1 MAGHPFARALGDLA
15 EDNRAGGSQV
25 EGSLVEDSQ
34 AEAVHSAAGVGTV
47 GAVHSR
53 AEGSLV
59 GAGHNLAEGT
69 AVVGTTEALLRSLA
83 GHSLAHVVAAALGTL
98 GTAGVGPV
106 ARRLLWEVF
115 VAPIPCHLCG
125 QSREEDRHV
134 LAVLEVELHEEV
146 PKLT

>member
-15 EDNRAGGSQV
+15 VDNRAGGSQV

-34 AEAVHSAAGVGTV
+34 AGAVHSAAGVGTA
-47 GAVHSR
+47 GAVH
-53 AEGSLV
+53 
-59 GAGHNLAEGT
+59 
-69 AVVGTTEALLRSLA
+69 SLA
-83 GHSLAHVVAAALGTL
+83 GHSLAHVVAAALGTPS
-98 GTAGVGPV
+98 TVGVRPV